1 VLLPEPPPSKLQA
14 SLLGLPPEPPHSKQP
29 VLLRWNPPQPSS
41 IASSW
46 S

>member
-1 VLLPEPPPSKLQA
+1 VLLPEPPPSKLRA
-14 SLLGLPPEPPHSKQP
+14 SLLGLPHSKQP
-29 VLLRWNPPQPSS
+29 VLPLRWNPPQPSS